1 VIARIRLSALLSI
14 LGAGAM
20 LVPGCSWTTFD
31 DLKDEVWV
39 DVSGGPGSPGTT
51 FGIALA
57 SVAPSTTGDST
68 RFAALGRN
76 KPTLTRVSFDANGK
90 RTEVLANDLAET
102 FSIQAFSISPAFG
115 GDPTG
120 TMVAYAGLTNNGDTQ
135 MVAYDIDNLAVTRSL
150 TVLNQPPETVPLE
163 SEGLAFGAAGGDAL
177 ADIAFSTRES
187 LFLVADPGAADT
199 NLAAR
204 SHRCVHG
211 GDWSYGVAIGDFLS
225 TSDGAEIA
233 VSIGSQQRSLD
244 GAAVKLVAVSDITQ
258 YDTVTKTDC
267 GAVAALPGIEK
278 PAIHDFGEEVLA
290 ADFDGDG
297 RSELVVSAPSVNQ
310 VFLYREDP
318 AAPGTLIERV
328 FTGPGNG
335 FGVSLAVGDL
345 DGDGKPELVVGAPR
359 ANAEDVRNAGAVY
372 VFAYNTATAAF
383 DETPLLT
390 VHDAYP
396 ETEQGF
402 GSQVALSA
410 WRIDAVPPAPAEVRN
425 VLVVAGKDE
434 VFTYFKEPLLEDDV
448 RAGR

>member
-1 VIARIRLSALLSI
+1 VIARIRFSALVATTAAVL
-14 LGAGAM
+14 APA
-20 LVPGCSWTTFD
+20 CSWTTFD

-57 SVAPSTTGDST
+57 SVAAPTTGDST

-90 RTEVLANDLAET
+90 RSEVLANDLAET
-102 FSIQAFSISPAFG
+102 FSIQSFSISPAFA
-115 GDPTG
+115 GDAAG
-120 TMVAYAGLTNNGDTQ
+120 TMVAYAALTNSGDTQ

-150 TVLNQPPETVPLE
+150 TVINQPPEATPLE
-163 SEGLAFGAAGGDAL
+163 SEAITFGAAGAGPLSDV
-177 ADIAFSTRES
+177 AFSTRES
-187 LFLVADPGAADT
+187 LFLVADPGDPDT
-199 NLAAR
+199 NLAGR

-244 GAAVKLVAVSDITQ
+244 GSAVKLVAVSDITQ
-258 YDTVTKTDC
+258 YDSATKTDC
-267 GAVAALPGIEK
+267 GAAGALPGIDK
-278 PAIHDFGEEVLA
+278 PAINDFGEEVAA

-297 RSELVVSAPSVNQ
+297 RTELVVSAPSVNQ

-318 AAPGTLIERV
+318 AAPGTFTERV

-335 FGVSLAVGDL
+335 FGVSLAIGDL
-345 DGDGKPELVVGAPR
+345 DGDDQPELVVGAPR
-359 ANAEDVRNAGAVY
+359 ANADNVRNAGAVY
-372 VFAYNTATAAF
+372 VFKYNATTFAF
-383 DETPLLT
+383 DEAPILT
-390 VHDAYP
+390 IHDAYP
-396 ETEQGF
+396 ETEQAF
-402 GSQVALSA
+402 GSQVALSP
-410 WRIDAVPPAPAEVRN
+410 WRIDATDTTPAEIRN

-434 VFTYFKEPLLEDDV
+434 VFTYFKEPLREDDV